1 MALET
6 ILVLIEVQNQSEKY
20 RDSSFGFGF
29 SKLKKLEKQLDVI
42 NNNMNK
48 NRNSALQNLI
58 KNSILDNN
66 RAYYSLQLEEYNN
79 LLDKSEMNPKS
90 FIIT

>member
-1 MALET
+1 M
-6 ILVLIEVQNQSEKY
+6 IEVQNQAEKY
-20 RDSSFGFGF
+20 RNSLYGFGF
-29 SKLKKLEKQLDVI
+29 SKLKKLEKSLDAI

-58 KNSILDNN
+58 KNSILDNR
-66 RAYYSLQLEEYNN
+66 RAYYSLQIEEYNN
-79 LLDKSEMNPKS
+79 LLDKAKMNPKN